1 MKNTEIIMHDT
12 KIIIS
17 ATVGTKLATNTV
29 IIEEGKEGEP
39 VGVSLGSGVV
49 SLGSGVVSLGSG
61 VVVLVLVVIVEI

>member
-17 ATVGTKLATNTV
+17 ATVSTKLANNTV
-29 IIEEGKEGEP
+29 IIEEGEEGES
-39 VGVSLGSGVV
+39 VGV

-61 VVVLVLVVIVEI
+61 VVVLVLVVIVEV